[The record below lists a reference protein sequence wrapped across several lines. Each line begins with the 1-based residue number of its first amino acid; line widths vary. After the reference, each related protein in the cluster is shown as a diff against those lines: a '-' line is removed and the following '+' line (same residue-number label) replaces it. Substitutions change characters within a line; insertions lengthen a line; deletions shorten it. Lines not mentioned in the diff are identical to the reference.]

1 MRIHPT
7 FLPIYRQIMRFLK
20 LRKRN
25 TAHADRPE
33 WLQAEMQDK
42 AARLRTDRAYKRL
55 QAVRT
60 GGMMPYT
67 VETTI
72 KRKGRKEKKA

>member
-1 MRIHPT
+1 MKINPIAW
-7 FLPIYRQIMRFLK
+7 PIYHQIMRL
-20 LRKRN
+20 LRLRGRRSP
-25 TAHADRPE
+25 HADRPE